1 MFRRNFLKRIAA
13 AGAGGAAT
21 MTAAASGE
29 RRTVTY
35 RVKGFSC
42 VTCAVGLE
50 TMLGQ
55 KRGVIHVEASYPNA
69 TAVVEYDSS
78 LVAEEQLRAFISEM
92 GFTAEKAGAHGQA

>member
-1 MFRRNFLKRIAA
+1 
-13 AGAGGAAT
+13 
-21 MTAAASGE
+21 
-29 RRTVTY
+29 
-35 RVKGFSC
+35 
-42 VTCAVGLE
+42 
-50 TMLGQ
+50 MLGQ